1 MTARS
6 DLFPSERMHN
16 SRILLCTLVACS
28 TGWFTTRPAA
38 AADCTTLPS
47 PVFVTGSTAAKPI
60 LVQLARYLGSLPS
73 PITIVYQGQGSCSG
87 VDAILSATLLQGTAT
102 FSTWDSSGTEVK
114 CDVPASAPVVAD
126 IGVSDVF
133 ASTCFS
139 LPGGL
144 PTNVSDFLGP
154 VQAMTFVTRKGSP
167 ELSISAEAAYNVYG
181 FGNSSGVAPWDD
193 ETALFKRDALSGTQ
207 QMIASAIGVP
217 AAKWKGTATTGSGD
231 LQNKLVGAIPAEKT
245 LGILAADV
253 AQDNRALLNILAY
266 QHTGQRCGYYPDRDA
281 NSNEKQNVRDG
292 HYAIWGPMHFLT
304 RIDGNGIA
312 LKRAAAEIIGYLAG
326 TKTAPAELDLVA
338 FEAQHHVVSPC
349 AMRVKRDRELGPMSP
364 FSPPSACG
372 CYYEKMANGS
382 TACTPCTRT
391 SDCPSQTSTCSFG
404 YCETAW

>member
-1 MTARS
+1 MR
-6 DLFPSERMHN
+6 N
-16 SRILLCTLVACS
+16 SRTLICTLVAFNA
-28 TGWFTTRPAA
+28 GWLGTRPAA
-38 AADCTTLPS
+38 AADCAALPS

-60 LVQLARYLGSLPS
+60 LLQLARYLGSLTS

-102 FSTWDSSGTEVK
+102 FSTWDSSGAEVK
-114 CDVPASAPVVAD
+114 CDVPAITPVVAD

-133 ASTCFS
+133 ASTCFT

-167 ELSISAEAAYNVYG
+167 ELSISAEAAYNIFG
-181 FGNSSGVAPWDD
+181 FGSNSGVAPWDD
-193 ETALFKRDALSGTQ
+193 ETVLFKRDALSGTQ

-217 AAKWKGTATTGSGD
+217 AAKWKGTAATGSGD
-231 LQNKLVGAIPAEKT
+231 LQNKLVGAMPAEKT

-292 HYAIWGPMHFLT
+292 HYAIWGPMHFLA
-304 RIDGNGIA
+304 RIDSNGIPI
-312 LKRAAAEIIGYLAG
+312 KRAAAEVIGYLAG

-338 FEAQHHVVSPC
+338 FEAQHHVVPPC
-349 AMRVKRDRELGPMSP
+349 AMRVKRDRELGPMTA

-382 TACTPCTRT
+382 TACTPCART
-391 SDCPSQTSTCSFG
+391 SDCPSLTSTCSYG
-404 YCETAW
+404 YCETSW